1 MELAD
6 GVYNAKI
13 TACQAKILSTGTP
26 AIECMFDVELEN
38 QPTVVKRYTAFVSEK
53 ALPYTMKML
62 LGAGVTE
69 KEIARIE
76 NGEENVQI
84 ALPLA
89 VRVKIENEPS
99 KDGTKMYA
107 NIKSVYT
114 GSGAGLGEVAEKNA
128 FKAAMGGGSLLA
140 AAKAEVKMN
149 PALSSVKAAAQA
161 LGVKGQTEPKLDEK
175 EEVPF

>member
-26 AIECMFDVELEN
+26 AIECMFDVAIEN
-38 QPTVVKRYTAFVSEK
+38 APPVSKRYTAFVSEK

-69 KEIARIE
+69 KEIQRIE
-76 NGEENVQI
+76 NGDENVEI
-84 ALPLA
+84 ALPLD
-89 VRVKIENEPS
+89 VRVKIENEPN
-99 KDGTKMYA
+99 KDGTKVYA

-114 GSGAGLGEVAEKNA
+114 GKGGLGDVADKNS

-149 PALSSVKAAAQA
+149 PSLSSVKNAAAA
-161 LGVKGQTEPKLDEK
+161 LAPKGADPKLDTK

>member
-1 MELAD
+1 MELAN
-6 GVYNAKI
+6 GKYKAKI
-13 TACQAKILSTGTP
+13 RSAQAKILSTGTP
-26 AIECMFDVELEN
+26 AIECMVELEIEN
-38 QPTVVKRYTAFVSEK
+38 APPVVKRYTAFVSEK

-76 NGEENVQI
+76 NGEEAVEI
-84 ALPLA
+84 ALPLEVSA
-89 VRVKIENEPS
+89 TVENEPS

-107 NIKSVYT
+107 NIKSIWAG
-114 GSGAGLGEVAEKNA
+114 GSGGLGEVAEKNA

-149 PALSSVKAAAQA
+149 PSLASVKAAAQA
-161 LGVKGQTEPKLDEK
+161 LSGKAEPKLDEK